1 MISFFRRRRSGA
13 TPRSRTSGP
22 APVVTRAPARV
33 PTERRTAASLSI
45 KAYAAQHVQAFFY
58 SLGQLWRAPA
68 ATLMTAAVI
77 GIALA
82 LPTALYLV
90 LEHAQQVS
98 AGWKGG
104 AQITL
109 LLKQEVSDE
118 TARTLAVRLRTWP
131 MLAEVRAISRTEAL
145 EEFRRLSGFGAALDA
160 LDENP
165 LPAVLVLQLA
175 SEHDDVAQEDAGRL
189 LAKVRALPEVDL
201 AEFDEQWLK
210 RLRAIMAVIERAVQ
224 LLALLLAAAVLF
236 IVGNTLRLAV
246 QSRSDEIEVSK
257 LIGASDAFIR
267 RPFLYSGMWHGT
279 LGGVCA
285 WVMVSLALW
294 LLSGPVHR
302 LAALYQS
309 DFSLSGLGFTLT
321 LLLVSA
327 GAVLGL
333 MGAWLSVG
341 RHLANIEPT

>member
-1 MISFFRRRRSGA
+1 MLSL
-13 TPRSRTSGP
+13 
-22 APVVTRAPARV
+22 RV
-33 PTERRTAASLSI
+33 YL
-45 KAYAAQHVQAFFY
+45 AQHARAFSY

-82 LPTALYLV
+82 LPTALYFV

-109 LLKQEVSDE
+109 FLKQEVSDE
-118 TARTLAVRLRTWP
+118 AARTLAAGMRTWP
-131 MLAEVRAISRTEAL
+131 ALTGARAISRAEAL

-175 SEHDDVAQEDAGRL
+175 PAPEDAERL
-189 LAKVRALPEVDL
+189 LAQVRALPEVEL

-210 RLRAIMAVIERAVQ
+210 RLHAIMAVIERAVQ
-224 LLALLLAAAVLF
+224 LLALLFAAAVVF

-246 QSRSDEIEVSK
+246 QSRRDEIEVSK
-257 LIGASDAFIR
+257 LIGAGDAFIR
-267 RPFLYSGMWHGT
+267 RPFLYSGMWHGA

-285 WVMVSLALW
+285 WLMVSLALW
-294 LLSGPVHR
+294 LLNGPVHR

-309 DFSLSGLGFTLT
+309 DFSLSGVSFTLT
-321 LLLVSA
+321 LLLIAA
-327 GAVLGL
+327 GALLGL

-341 RHLANIEPT
+341 RHLANIEPA